1 MHAIAPPNRDE
12 AAEYYFKYIDL
23 VPAGDIVDTL
33 RDQEDDVVVT
43 LAQLSTEQSLA
54 RYAAGKWSVRE
65 VMGHVNDCE
74 RLFAFRALW
83 FARGFETPL
92 PNFEQ
97 SVAVAAADADHHP
110 LPAHVNEFL
119 ALRKSTVAFFEHLP
133 AAAWDRRGTASGNP
147 FSVRALAYLA
157 AGHVIHH
164 LNVLRDRYGVR

>member
-1 MHAIAPPNRDE
+1 MHAIVPPNRDE
-12 AAEYYFKYIDL
+12 AAEYCFKYIDL
-23 VPAGDIVDTL
+23 VPAGNIVDTL
-33 RDQEDDVVVT
+33 RDQEDDVVVA
-43 LAQLSTEQSLA
+43 LGQLSTEQSLA

-83 FARGFETPL
+83 FARGFDTPL
-92 PNFEQ
+92 PSFDQ
-97 SVAVAAADADHHP
+97 SVAVVAADADRHP

-164 LNVLRDRYGVR
+164 LNVLRDRYGAK

>member
-1 MHAIAPPNRDE
+1 MNRHAVPARTE

-23 VPAGDIVDTL
+23 VPAGDIIDTL

-43 LAQLSTEQSLA
+43 VGRLSTEQSLA

-65 VMGHVNDCE
+65 VIGHVNDCE

-92 PNFEQ
+92 PSFEQ
-97 SVAVAAADADHHP
+97 SVAVAAADADQHP

>member
-1 MHAIAPPNRDE
+1 MQPIAPPNRDE

-23 VPAGDIVDTL
+23 VPAGNIVDTL

-43 LAQLSTEQSLA
+43 LGQLSTGQSLA

-83 FARGFETPL
+83 FARGFDTPL
-92 PNFEQ
+92 PSFDQ
-97 SVAVAAADADHHP
+97 LAAVGAADADQHP

-133 AAAWDRRGTASGNP
+133 AAAWHRRGTASGNP

-164 LNVLRDRYGVR
+164 LNVLRDRYEVR